1 VNQETAHASDASSL
15 IRRLAFLAVLAMG
28 LTLAWVG
35 LVLVPP
41 WLIVVTPRWLVR
53 GASIG
58 FFQAL
63 LGLYILAIPS
73 FVLGLVM
80 SLAVV
85 SRSLG
90 PGHRSRRARA
100 GRWALLCLSG
110 LLGLGLMEAGSA
122 ITLRRRSRL
131 AEVPTQFV
139 NGSSRNVKHDWTVAV
154 PPATPGP
161 EAAARPAANREVSI
175 AVVGES
181 SARGE
186 PYHPWVSVGQI
197 VAWQLQRVFPETRF
211 HVEVLAEGGICL
223 EQSVLLLYEL
233 KRRPDLVVVFS
244 GHNEF
249 QTRYGWSRNV
259 RHYVE
264 EGPRSRLALIA
275 LVRRATSAGRLILD
289 ALDRFRGEMPPPARA
304 TRELV
309 DHPTCTSE
317 EYAFLRE
324 DYGRR
329 MDALA
334 AWCRRIGAL
343 PILIVPP
350 SNDGAFEPSR
360 SVLAGSMDQSAREQ
374 FARKFLAAR
383 ALDST
388 DPRSAIAAYS
398 SLLRSH
404 SEFAETHFRLAQA
417 LRNTGVLDEA
427 RLHFRQARDLDG
439 LPMRCPTDFQDLVR
453 SAATRHEGLLIDA
466 PRLLESI
473 SPDGI
478 LDDRL
483 FHDAQHLSLLGQT
496 ALAQDILVQL
506 QSHGAL
512 GWPKSVP
519 VPTIDLAECKRS
531 FGLDADRW
539 AEVCNRSA
547 NFYLRAAFIRYDPE
561 ERLTVMRQYEQASKD
576 LAGGAPL
583 GKTGVTSLVAIDR
596 GIDSM
601 KRLDP

>member
-1 VNQETAHASDASSL
+1 
-15 IRRLAFLAVLAMG
+15 
-28 LTLAWVG
+28 VG

-63 LGLYILAIPS
+63 LLLFILAIPS
-73 FVLGLVM
+73 LAIGSVI

-85 SRSLG
+85 CRSLRHG
-90 PGHRSRRARA
+90 NRSGRARS
-100 GRWALLCLSG
+100 GRWALLFLSG

-131 AEVPTQFV
+131 ADLPTRFV
-139 NGSSRNVKHDWTVAV
+139 NGASGTVKHDWSVAV
-154 PPATPGP
+154 PPATQLS
-161 EAAARPAANREVSI
+161 EATAKPAANREISI

-197 VAWQLQRVFPETRF
+197 VAWQLQRVFPQTRF
-211 HVEVLAEGGICL
+211 HVEVLAEGGLCL
-223 EQSVLLLYEL
+223 EQSILLLLEL
-233 KRRPDLVVVFS
+233 RRRPDLVVVFS

-249 QTRYGWSRNV
+249 QARYGWSRNV

-275 LVRRATSAGRLILD
+275 LLRQASSTGRLILD
-289 ALDRFRGEMPPPARA
+289 ALDRFRGETPPPARA

-309 DHPTCTSE
+309 DHPTCTAE

-350 SNDGAFEPSR
+350 SNDGAFEPNR
-360 SVLAGSMDQSAREQ
+360 SVLAGSTDEPAREQ
-374 FARKFLAAR
+374 FARELLAAR
-383 ALDST
+383 SLDST
-388 DPRSAIAAYS
+388 DPRSAVAALS
-398 SLLRSH
+398 PLVRSH
-404 SEFAETHFRLAQA
+404 PEFAETHFRLAQA
-417 LRNTGVLDEA
+417 LRSTGEMDDA

-439 LPMRCPTDFQDLVR
+439 LPLRCPTDFQEMVR
-453 SAATRHEGLLIDA
+453 LAAARHGGLLIDA
-466 PRLLESI
+466 PRVLEVI

-478 LDDRL
+478 LDDHL
-483 FHDAQHLSLLGQT
+483 FHDAQHLNLLGQA
-496 ALAQDILVQL
+496 ALAQEILVQL
-506 QSHGAL
+506 RSHGAL
-512 GWPKSVP
+512 DWPASVP
-519 VPTIDLAECKRS
+519 VPTIDLAECIKS

-539 AEVCNRSA
+539 AEVCLRSA
-547 NFYLRAAFIRYDPE
+547 VFYVRAAFIRYDPA
-561 ERLTVMRQYEQASKD
+561 ERLKVMRRFEQAAKD
-576 LAGGAPL
+576 LASGSPL
-583 GKTGVTSLVAIDR
+583 EKTGLPGLVAVGR
-596 GIDSM
+596 AVDSAQ
-601 KRLDP
+601 RQRPAAPR